1 MLHRGSIY
9 RHTRSSLKVPISL
22 LVLTLLLFPGSG
34 WCEPRSG
41 IAMHGEALEPQDFAN
56 FPYAN
61 PDAPKGGRLTLAM
74 RGTFDSLNPLIV
86 KGVSAEGIRDYVYE
100 SLLARAYDEPFSL
113 YGLIAESVEVPE
125 DRSFVE
131 FTLNPAAKFSDG
143 TPITVEDV
151 IFSLCVAAR
160 PWPPQPPLLLSEG
173 HARREDRGAQ
183 GQIHLRRQRRP
194 RDAVDHRLDAGAAAP
209 FDRRGQLREDE
220 PRAAHRQRTLTSST
234 RSIRARA
241 SPTSA
246 TRIIGAP
253 TFPSIAAITISMR
266 SASTITATAAACS
279 KPSSLARSALR
290 PEDDPTRWTEGYD
303 FPALRDGRV
312 VKEEFPI
319 AVPAGMSA
327 LVFNTRR
334 PLFADPRVREAL
346 IKLFDFAWINRTL
359 YHGQY
364 ARTESYFDRSE
375 LSSHGRAAD
384 AREAALLAPFAE
396 RRQTGDHGRQLRLA
410 RERWVGREPR
420 GAQRGA
426 RAASSRPAIGSRA
439 ARSSTQA
446 TVEPFAF
453 EILATTRAEER
464 LLLTYARAL
473 KQVGIDAQIRQVDSA
488 QYQRRKQTYDFDMI
502 QYDWPVSLSPGNEQS
517 FRWGSEAAVTEGS
530 FNYAGVASPGVDA
543 MIKAMLEAKDEA
555 SFVAAVRALDR
566 VLLSGDYVIPLFHL
580 PRQWLAYWR
589 GLNGRPRPRFTATSS
604 TPGGWSPRSQ
614 RPRARRPLGPD
625 AMTMSSPADKLQR
638 DPELLH
644 HGGFAIAAAELDQ
657 LYQSFPAFLDAAC
670 FALPDPIVGDRIFAA
685 VRAEAGQPISL
696 DALQRLLREQGV
708 VPYKYPD
715 RLVAVKHDPAR
726 CPWRRAAQSAPA
738 EVWCTLRQKN
748 LVKPGH
754 DEPTKRGE
762 KLVAPQ
768 LTASR
773 RLASPAPAI
782 STRRRSR
789 SRVPAS
795 RSSGVSQSA

>member
-22 LVLTLLLFPGSG
+22 LVLTLSLFPGSG

-41 IAMHGEALEPQDFAN
+41 IAMHGEALEPQDFAY

-86 KGVSAEGIRDYVYE
+86 KGASAEGIRDYVYE

-151 IFSLCVAAR
+151 IFSHALLRDHGR
-160 PWPPQPPLLLSEG
+160 PNHRSYYQKVTRVEKTGENKVKFTFDGSGDREMPL
-173 HARREDRGAQ
+173 
-183 GQIHLRRQRRP
+183 
-194 RDAVDHRLDAGAAAP
+194 
-209 FDRRGQLREDE
+209 
-220 PRAAHRQRTLTSST
+220 
-234 RSIRARA
+234 
-241 SPTSA
+241 
-246 TRIIGAP
+246 IIGLMP
-253 TFPSIAAITISMR
+253 VLPRHLIDPDSFEKTSFSPPIGSGPYLVDKVDPGKSISYKRDPHYWGADLPVNRGHFNFDEIRFDYYRDSGSMFEAFKSGAISV
-266 SASTITATAAACS
+266 
-279 KPSSLARSALR
+279 R

-319 AVPAGMSA
+319 EDPAGMSA

-346 IKLFDFAWINRTL
+346 IKLLDFTWINRTL

-364 ARTESYFDRSE
+364 ARTESYFARSE

-384 AREAALLAPFAE
+384 AQETALLAPFA
-396 RRQTGDHGRQLRLA
+396 GDVKPEIMDGSFALPVSDGSGENREGRKEALALLEQAGYRL
-410 RERWVGREPR
+410 ENGTLV
-420 GAQRGA
+420 
-426 RAASSRPAIGSRA
+426 S
-439 ARSSTQA
+439 QA
-446 TVEPFAF
+446 TRQPFVF

-530 FNYAGVASPGVDA
+530 FNYAGVKSPAVDA
-543 MIKAMLEAKDEA
+543 MIKAMLEAKDRT
-555 SFVAAVRALDR
+555 SFVAATRALDR
-566 VLLSGDYVIPLFHL
+566 VLLSGDYVVPLFHL
-580 PRQWLAYWR
+580 PRQWLAYWSE
-589 GLNGRPRPRFTATSS
+589 LKRPAK
-604 TPGGWSPRSQ
+604 TPLYGYQLDTWWME
-614 RPRARRPLGPD
+614 PLPPGAPGP
-625 AMTMSSPADKLQR
+625 TPA
-638 DPELLH
+638 
-644 HGGFAIAAAELDQ
+644 
-657 LYQSFPAFLDAAC
+657 
-670 FALPDPIVGDRIFAA
+670 
-685 VRAEAGQPISL
+685 QP
-696 DALQRLLREQGV
+696 
-708 VPYKYPD
+708 
-715 RLVAVKHDPAR
+715 
-726 CPWRRAAQSAPA
+726 
-738 EVWCTLRQKN
+738 
-748 LVKPGH
+748 
-754 DEPTKRGE
+754 
-762 KLVAPQ
+762 
-768 LTASR
+768 
-773 RLASPAPAI
+773 
-782 STRRRSR
+782 
-789 SRVPAS
+789 
-795 RSSGVSQSA
+795 